1 MMRKYETIFILHPSL
16 DEEAVKAN
24 IEKFKGVIENGGGTI
39 ENVDFWG
46 KRKLA
51 YEISYYY
58 KKKCSIDGI
67 NEADFITHLS
77 SENEKLLNVLGEI
90 NRLGLKE
97 EFTQDEIDDYINV
110 INEFNLKK
118 ECNNLGEKIHNELSP
133 IEKAKL
139 LQRIIDLKKQD

>member
-1 MMRKYETIFILHPSL
+1 M
-16 DEEAVKAN
+16 
-24 IEKFKGVIENGGGTI
+24 
-39 ENVDFWG
+39 
-46 KRKLA
+46 KLA
-51 YEISYYY
+51 III
-58 KKKCSIDGI
+58 KKNSSIDGI

>member
-1 MMRKYETIFILHPSL
+1 MKL
-16 DEEAVKAN
+16 
-24 IEKFKGVIENGGGTI
+24 VII
-39 ENVDFWG
+39 
-46 KRKLA
+46 
-51 YEISYYY
+51 I
-58 KKKCSIDGI
+58 KKNCSIDGI